1 MSIGEKFYLAMV
13 IVSLFGFGITLA
25 VTSFVER
32 HWAKTHSR

>member
-1 MSIGEKFYLAMV
+1 MSIGEKYYLAMV

-32 HWAKTHSR
+32 HWASRHGR

>member
-1 MSIGEKFYLAMV
+1 MSIGEKYYLAMV

-32 HWAKTHSR
+32 RWANMHGR

>member
-1 MSIGEKFYLAMV
+1 MSIGEKCYLAMV

-32 HWAKTHSR
+32 HWTRTHGR